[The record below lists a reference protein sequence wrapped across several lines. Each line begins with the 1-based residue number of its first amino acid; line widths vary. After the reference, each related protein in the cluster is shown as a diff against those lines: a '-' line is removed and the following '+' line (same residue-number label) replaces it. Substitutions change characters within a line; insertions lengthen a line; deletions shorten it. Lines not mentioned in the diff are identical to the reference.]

1 MFESEFS
8 RKIERIE
15 YMGVVDENELVQP
28 IMKVTLCR
36 GRDSAVLSRHRQYGG
51 RVPSSGVPS
60 LLSCPLCLHISVG
73 VYAHMCT
80 CMWTT
85 MVYVMSLLQLLPPPH
100 SLRWTSQFNPVWLD

>member
-80 CMWTT
+80 
-85 MVYVMSLLQLLPPPH
+85 
-100 SLRWTSQFNPVWLD
+100 